1 MNLKPAQA
9 ALVYDSVRETF
20 SKNGVP
26 TEEQGKAYITIAR
39 LDGRTEGKFARRGD
53 IRFFP
58 AAEAATEL
66 AVKK

>member
-26 TEEQGKAYITIAR
+26 TEEQAKAYLTMLGSTAG
-39 LDGRTEGKFARRGD
+39 LKGNL
-53 IRFFP
+53 P
-58 AAEAATEL
+58 AAAIFDFPPPQRRPQSSR
-66 AVKK
+66 